1 MNANLEKAHLTA
13 ATGLRRKLSDIAG
26 EFDLPFYTALA
37 EFCDHLGNP
46 QITQASIIEAYQQIV
61 GEARRLRG
69 LTDTFTRLDEI
80 VALIAGCGAPQWAD
94 RARNDLTDDDDRW
107 TPPDWRAAW
116 EWTRAEGYLRSL
128 GDREG
133 LHSLSNARVSAE
145 AEQQRLFAEVVRV
158 RTLREMKMALTPRVL
173 SALAKFTTAIARLG
187 LGTGRSAGRYRRLIR
202 DAAFEAAQAVPCA
215 LDRSG
220 DGQKPPGVAVGL
232 TGAGRHRCRL

>member
-1 MNANLEKAHLTA
+1 LNANLEKAHLTA

-46 QITQASIIEAYQQIV
+46 EITQASIIEAYQQIV

-116 EWTRAEGYLRSL
+116 EWARAEGYLQSL

-133 LHSLSNARVSAE
+133 LHALSNARVSAE

-220 DGQKPPGVAVGL
+220 DGPKPPGVAVGL